1 MPTFTPKNVPIP
13 TASHLMPNFS
23 DDEYPSN
30 LISNLIPQQFQ
41 SGTSA
46 NASISDYSDGYN
58 TAPLPG
64 MMNGKTA
71 GSGYTGTS
79 GYSSGNSQQSS
90 QQPQVNDGYVC
101 DDGYNAGIINQ
112 IALNPSGY
120 VCDQLPTAFNP
131 VQKIEQPL
139 PPQPPQVVSFKIL
152 FVLLSL
158 QFLVKN

>member
-1 MPTFTPKNVPIP
+1 MTARFNMPTFTPKSVSFP

-23 DDEYPSN
+23 DDDYPSN

-46 NASISDYSDGYN
+46 NTSISDYSDGYN
-58 TAPLPG
+58 TAPLPD
-64 MMNGKTA
+64 MISGKMA
-71 GSGYTGTS
+71 ASGYTETS
-79 GYSSGNSQQSS
+79 GYSSGNSHQSN

-112 IALNPSGY
+112 IALNQNGY

-139 PPQPPQVVSFKIL
+139 PSQPPQVVSL
-152 FVLLSL
+152 
-158 QFLVKN
+158 ND